1 MKTLGERIKQ
11 AREALGWSGEV
22 LAKRVGYKTQSGIS
36 NLESRATGTGGNK
49 IGKIAQ
55 ELGVPLDWLMYSP
68 DSEKVPFQDQPA
80 LPLQANLL
88 DGNHRQQIQPKDYDQ
103 WTLAAVNIMCGLK
116 EYQREGALAALK
128 TYVGN
133 LGPPRVG
140 QTLQVAG

>member
-11 AREALGWSGEV
+11 AREALGWSGEH

-36 NLESRATGTGGNK
+36 NLEGRATGTGGNK

-55 ELGVPLDWLMYSP
+55 ELGVPLNWLMYGP
-68 DSEKVPFQDQPA
+68 DSENVPFLEPA
-80 LPLQANLL
+80 PLASPAIKVSDNIATYIKPQ
-88 DGNHRQQIQPKDYDQ
+88 DYDQ
-103 WTLAAVNIMCGLK
+103 WTLAAISIMCGLK